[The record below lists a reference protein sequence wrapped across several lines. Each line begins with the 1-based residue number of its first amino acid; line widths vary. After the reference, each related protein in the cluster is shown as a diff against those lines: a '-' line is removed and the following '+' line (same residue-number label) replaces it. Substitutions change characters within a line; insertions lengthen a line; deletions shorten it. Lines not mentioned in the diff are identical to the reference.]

1 MNKLKTPPLFA
12 VIGGSGLYQID
23 GLENIQEHSLETP
36 FGKPSAPII
45 SGDLNGHRVVFLSR
59 HGAGHVFN
67 PSAVNYRANIYAL
80 KMLGVRKV
88 ISVNACGSLR
98 EDYQPG
104 DIVVPDQ
111 LYDHTKNR
119 EYTFFDQGITAH
131 VSTADPFCSELSNS
145 LVQSLQNTGASIHPQ
160 GGFVII
166 EGPRFSTRL
175 ESNTFRSWGMSI
187 IGMTT
192 APEAFLAREA
202 ELCYASLAHITDYDA
217 WHTGE
222 DPVSVN
228 MVLEILQQNLDT
240 VKRTL
245 TALVEILASD
255 ASVCECES
263 ALKGTIITRPED
275 VNSAVKKKL
284 ELILSKYL

>member
-1 MNKLKTPPLFA
+1 MDKLKTPPLFA
-12 VIGGSGLYQID
+12 VIGGSGLYEIN
-23 GLENIQEHSLETP
+23 GMENIQEQSLETP

-45 SGDLNGHRVVFLSR
+45 SGTLNGHRVAFLSR
-59 HGAGHVFN
+59 HGDGHKFN

-104 DIVVPDQ
+104 DIVVPNQ
-111 LYDHTKNR
+111 IYDHTKNR
-119 EYTFFDQGITAH
+119 DYTFFEQGITAH
-131 VSTADPFCSELSNS
+131 VSTADPFCGELSKN
-145 LVQSLQNTGASIHPQ
+145 LIQALQKTDASIHPQ

-228 MVLEILQQNLDT
+228 MVLQILEKNLDT
-240 VKRTL
+240 VKKTL
-245 TALVEILASD
+245 TALVDILA
-255 ASVCECES
+255 AETEVCKCES
-263 ALKGTIITRPED
+263 ALEGTIITRPEAVD
-275 VNSAVKKKL
+275 ASVKKKL
-284 ELILSKYL
+284 ELILSKYI

>member
-1 MNKLKTPPLFA
+1 LNEHITTPLFA
-12 VIGGSGLYQID
+12 VIGGSGLYEID
-23 GLENIQEHSLETP
+23 GLEDIQEHKLDTP

-45 SGDLNGHRVVFLSR
+45 SGVLNGHRVAFLSR
-59 HGAGHVFN
+59 HGDGHKIN

-80 KMLGVRKV
+80 KMLGVQKV

-111 LYDHTKNR
+111 IYDHTKNR

-131 VSTADPFCSELSNS
+131 VSTADPFCSELSKS
-145 LVQSLQNTGASIHPQ
+145 LVQALQKTGASIHAQ

-228 MVLEILQQNLDT
+228 MVLGILEKNLDT
-240 VKRTL
+240 VKKTL
-245 TALVEILASD
+245 TALVEILAPET
-255 ASVCECES
+255 AACECES
-263 ALKGTIITRPED
+263 ALEGTIITHPEA
-275 VNSAVKKKL
+275 VNPAVKKKF